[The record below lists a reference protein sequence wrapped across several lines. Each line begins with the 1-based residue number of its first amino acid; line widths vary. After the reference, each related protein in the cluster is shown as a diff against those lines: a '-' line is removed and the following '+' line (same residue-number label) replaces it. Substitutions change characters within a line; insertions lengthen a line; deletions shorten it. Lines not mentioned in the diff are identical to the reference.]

1 MEVNKETIVLMETEI
16 TDSKKI
22 HILYTQFFFSI
33 NHYQS
38 SDFFFKTENYNSWV
52 VTSSMQ
58 KVEQEK

>member
-38 SDFFFKTENYNSWV
+38 SDFFSKL
-52 VTSSMQ
+52 
-58 KVEQEK
+58 KIIILG